1 MKYGP
6 SIVLASR
13 GRATNDPRE
22 VSNRPD
28 EPATGQLR
36 RHVMLGTEAVYRV
49 RAVRHEIIDVEV
61 VRAPG
66 LQAGQRFAFT
76 REVVVAME
84 LLSSPASSP

>member
-1 MKYGP
+1 
-6 SIVLASR
+6 
-13 GRATNDPRE
+13 
-22 VSNRPD
+22 
-28 EPATGQLR
+28 
-36 RHVMLGTEAVYRV
+36 MLGTEAVYRV